1 MQFGTEVCRDLD
13 WLVLLVDCD
22 GLSDIIDD
30 NLARIA
36 PGHVFLEFFANLG
49 IDLSI
54 HIVAQN
60 TKKVLAFH
68 DSDSLRQN
76 SALRLN

>member
-1 MQFGTEVCRDLD
+1 MQFGAEVRRDLD

-36 PGHVFLEFFANLG
+36 PSHVFLEFFANLG
-49 IDLSI
+49 IDFPI
-54 HIVAQN
+54 DIVSQN
-60 TKKVLAFH
+60 AKKFLAFH
-68 DSDSLRQN
+68 ESDSLRLN
-76 SALRLN
+76 AALLS